1 MINIYL
7 IHILDDWAIY
17 IREIYIREIILQ
29 QDFLCLVPS
38 DNKKHSL
45 KNIYCL

>member
-29 QDFLCLVPS
+29 QDFLFLVPS